1 MGWSE
6 EDNRE
11 CGMELLSKG
20 VHAMKR
26 FVSLTGLSLL
36 ALGFYLVPPA
46 FSQTQTPTSPS
57 GQKQKSATQAGQNQK
72 AVSPE
77 EFVRMASEGNL
88 AEINLGRM
96 AEKQATNEGIKDFGQ
111 RLVKDHTKAN
121 EELNKLA
128 NRKNFKVAQKM
139 NAKHEKLANQFS
151 KLNGANFDRSFL
163 KDMVKDHEKDI
174 SLFEAQAKN
183 GTDPDVKAFAAKTL
197 PTLKEHLKI
206 ARNLDK
212 KIGGGT
218 GR

>member
-1 MGWSE
+1 
-6 EDNRE
+6 
-11 CGMELLSKG
+11 
-20 VHAMKR
+20 
-26 FVSLTGLSLL
+26 
-36 ALGFYLVPPA
+36 
-46 FSQTQTPTSPS
+46 
-57 GQKQKSATQAGQNQK
+57 
-72 AVSPE
+72 
-77 EFVRMASEGNL
+77 MASEGNL